1 MSTIRLLIGTKK
13 AAFIYS
19 SDEGRKTWELSEPMM
34 AGWSVSH
41 VTADF
46 RGETPRFYAATNHP
60 VWGPSIA
67 KSADEGATWE
77 QRSEGLGFP
86 KDSGLTIASIWNV
99 IPGHASEP
107 GVVYAGTA
115 PGGLFKSED
124 WGATWQGIDAFNGH
138 ENRAL
143 WQGIPGGQ
151 SPVHSI
157 IIDPADPKHIYLSS
171 SGGGSYV
178 TLDGG
183 ERWVMFS
190 HHAKAQTE
198 EARVFIS
205 QTAAAVPP
213 GWDPASIT
221 DFHHMEMDPKDP
233 NRLWAQAHWG
243 VFRSDDGGRSWEDVT
258 HMKEPQGLPS
268 FHGFPITVTKRE
280 PDAAFVVPLEMGT
293 DNLRTVLG
301 QFTVYRTRDA
311 GATWEPLT
319 NGLPGPD
326 DFQSC
331 YRESMDTDGL
341 ESEGVYVGT
350 SNGHVYASID
360 GGDRWERL
368 PGTLPPILSLT
379 CAVN

>member
-1 MSTIRLLIGTKK
+1 M
-13 AAFIYS
+13 
-19 SDEGRKTWELSEPMM
+19 
-34 AGWSVSH
+34 
-41 VTADF
+41 
-46 RGETPRFYAATNHP
+46 
-60 VWGPSIA
+60 
-67 KSADEGATWE
+67 
-77 QRSEGLGFP
+77 
-86 KDSGLTIASIWNV
+86 
-99 IPGHASEP
+99 
-107 GVVYAGTA
+107 YAGTA

-157 IIDPADPKHIYLSS
+157 IIDPADPKHMYLSS

-233 NRLWAQAHWG
+233 NRLWAQAPVG
-243 VFRSDDGGRSWEDVT
+243 LLRSGDGGRPRAAGRHGTAPGQPARRCTGPCRGPGRRQPSPLDL
-258 HMKEPQGLPS
+258 PQ
-268 FHGFPITVTKRE
+268 
-280 PDAAFVVPLEMGT
+280 
-293 DNLRTVLG
+293 LRTDGRRRLRGRCDPLLDRRRRLG
-301 QFTVYRTRDA
+301 LRD
-311 GATWEPLT
+311 
-319 NGLPGPD
+319 
-326 DFQSC
+326 
-331 YRESMDTDGL
+331 R
-341 ESEGVYVGT
+341 
-350 SNGHVYASID
+350 
-360 GGDRWERL
+360 
-368 PGTLPPILSLT
+368 
-379 CAVN
+379 